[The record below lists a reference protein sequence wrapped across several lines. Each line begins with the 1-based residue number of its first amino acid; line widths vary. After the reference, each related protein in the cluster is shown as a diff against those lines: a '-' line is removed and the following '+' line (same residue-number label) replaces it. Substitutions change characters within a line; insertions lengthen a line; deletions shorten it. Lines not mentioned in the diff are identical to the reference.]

1 MIVDSVLRIEIPELS
16 KKQWEQL
23 ETKLTFVND
32 EGAVVSCYRRQ
43 ITRENYIFPRG
54 AWAFLPDSI
63 RYKDRRTFPPM
74 PKVKFKITLDDVEKD
89 ERFRGQKAA
98 VAAMLEHEQ
107 GLVIRP
113 PGTGKTQIALAF
125 AAQCQT
131 RTLVLVHT
139 EDILNQWVEYAGKA
153 LPGTEIGIIRGKT
166 CTIGHITIATV
177 QTMQRHIRKPK
188 EWWAQFGC
196 LIADEAHHVSAASWE
211 AVINACPA
219 RYRFGFTASPTR
231 ADGMHPTMKFIIGPI
246 IHRQRFSSPIKLDV
260 VPVKTKFYAP
270 FRHKGDWSNLVSK
283 LVRDSGRNKQIAA
296 IVDREIEKGNSV
308 LVLSRRI
315 EHLELIADAMRNDAE
330 ILAAASRSKKERI
343 EVLANF
349 KSGELRCV
357 LATQL
362 ADEALDV
369 PRLNRVVLAHPGKH
383 EGRIIQQ
390 IGRAIRQHASKD
402 DAVIYDIV
410 DPKVSVLKRQW
421 NDRKRTYKS
430 ARISVRSTGRL
441 KWRSND

>member
-1 MIVDSVLRIEIPELS
+1 MVVDSVLTIEIPELS
-16 KKQWEQL
+16 KKQWEKL
-23 ETKLTFVND
+23 ESKLTFVND
-32 EGAVVSCYRRQ
+32 GGDVVSAYRRY
-43 ITRENYIFPRG
+43 ITKGHYKLPRG
-54 AWAFLPDSI
+54 AWYLLPDSI
-63 RYKDRRTFPPM
+63 RYKDRRVFPPM
-74 PKVKFKITLDDVEKD
+74 PKLNFNVKLNDTKKD
-89 ERFRGQKAA
+89 ERFAGQKEAL
-98 VAAMLEHEQ
+98 AAMLEHEQ

-125 AAQCQT
+125 AAACQT

-139 EDILNQWVEYAGKA
+139 EDILNQWVEYAAKA
-153 LPGTEIGIIRGKT
+153 LPGTEIGVIQGKQ
-166 CTIGHITIATV
+166 CRIGHVTIATV
-177 QTMQRHIRKPK
+177 QTMQRYIGKGSK
-188 EWWAQFGC
+188 WWAQFGA
-196 LIADEAHHVSAASWE
+196 LIADEAHHVSAPSWE
-211 AVINACPA
+211 GVINACPA

-246 IHRQRFSSPIKLDV
+246 IHRQKFSSPVKLEV

-283 LVRDSGRNKQIAA
+283 LVLDTARNKQIAKIA
-296 IVDREIEKGNSV
+296 DREIEKGNSV

-315 EHLELIADAMRNDAE
+315 EHLERIAALMHSDTE
-330 ILAAASRSKKERI
+330 ILAAASRSKADRKD
-343 EVLANF
+343 VLANF
-349 KSGELRCV
+349 RSGTIRCV

-369 PRLNRVVLAHPGKH
+369 PILNRVILAHPGKH

-390 IGRAIRQHASKD
+390 IGRAIRQHAGKQ

-421 NDRKRTYKS
+421 NERKRTYKT
-430 ARISVRSTGRL
+430 ARISVRSTGTL
-441 KWRSND
+441 KWRS

>member
-43 ITRENYIFPRG
+43 ITKGNYILPRG

-260 VPVKTKFYAP
+260 VPVKPNSTHPSVTREIGATLSPSWSETPDVTSRTSQPSWTEKLKKEIRYWYCRAALSILSLLLTRCATMLKSLQRSESEARRSESKSLPISNPGSFDASWQLSLPTK
-270 FRHKGDWSNLVSK
+270 L
-283 LVRDSGRNKQIAA
+283 LMCRDS
-296 IVDREIEKGNSV
+296 IVSCLHTLESMRAGSFSRSD
-308 LVLSRRI
+308 VLSGS
-315 EHLELIADAMRNDAE
+315 MR
-330 ILAAASRSKKERI
+330 
-343 EVLANF
+343 
-349 KSGELRCV
+349 
-357 LATQL
+357 
-362 ADEALDV
+362 
-369 PRLNRVVLAHPGKH
+369 
-383 EGRIIQQ
+383 
-390 IGRAIRQHASKD
+390 
-402 DAVIYDIV
+402 
-410 DPKVSVLKRQW
+410 
-421 NDRKRTYKS
+421 RKR
-430 ARISVRSTGRL
+430 RCNLRHC
-441 KWRSND
+441 